1 MPPYREVLDAREGR
15 CAVASVAL
23 HAGSCVLRTSSVCA
37 VSFASCGWCFASQV
51 ALQRCTGCRKARYC
65 SRKCQQHDWSQ
76 HRRECRAWNS
86 IPAANT
92 SPTLLLVSRLAFKLF
107 LGSEGDQEEK
117 NRVLK
122 LRHHLEDHT
131 ELKRQQF
138 NAMTQLVF
146 LLLSR
151 YKGDKQEQIP
161 SFEKLQ
167 NDLEAK
173 ILKLF
178 GRVNCNA
185 FSIANDVTNEA
196 VGIGL
201 FPEGALFN
209 HDCDPNCVVSFKGR
223 EMKVHVVKDVEVGQE
238 LTVSY
243 IELLQSTEKR
253 RMELKDSYF
262 FDCQCTR
269 CLAAMKEETTNDWY
283 LDGLECSN
291 KECLD
296 GVVVLDDVDHAV
308 CKICGTARDSEEI
321 ATYERELKTIETL
334 NVNSEQDKWKMYQQM
349 WEIAMDKLNLHPRNA
364 RVAVMARDIG
374 NFLLNATSV
383 ELQHQALRFCLGELH
398 AVEWLLP
405 TTKLPSRGLLHFQI
419 GTLLFEEVT
428 TSMLSVD
435 RAQQLQNAV
444 KHLQEALSVLDC
456 AYGSKSDV
464 VLSAQLMLD
473 EAQRTIKQLP

>member
-1 MPPYREVLDAREGR
+1 MPPYREVLDARKGR

-23 HAGSCVLRTSSVCA
+23 HAGSRVLRTSSVCA

-107 LGSEGDQEEK
+107 VGSEGDQEEK

-138 NAMTQLVF
+138 NAMTQLVL

-223 EMKVHVVKDVEVGQE
+223 EMKVHVVKNVEVGQE

-243 IELLQSTEKR
+243 IELLQSTKKR

-262 FDCQCTR
+262 FDCQCTC

-296 GVVVLDDVDHAV
+296 GVVVLDDVDHA
-308 CKICGTARDSEEI
+308 
-321 ATYERELKTIETL
+321 
-334 NVNSEQDKWKMYQQM
+334 DKWKMYQQM

-364 RVAVMARDIG
+364 RVAVMAREIG

-398 AVEWLLP
+398 AWSGYYRRQNFRLEVCCI
-405 TTKLPSRGLLHFQI
+405 SRLD
-419 GTLLFEEVT
+419 TLV
-428 TSMLSVD
+428 
-435 RAQQLQNAV
+435 
-444 KHLQEALSVLDC
+444 
-456 AYGSKSDV
+456 
-464 VLSAQLMLD
+464 
-473 EAQRTIKQLP
+473 